1 MIEMVNGGD
10 QEILDFLPIYFLH
23 FHEQV
28 VAMGKLEIRLISAFV
43 SNPMLF

>member
-1 MIEMVNGGD
+1 MIEMGNGQA
-10 QEILDFLPIYFLH
+10 QEIQNFLPFFFLH

-28 VAMGKLEIRLISAFV
+28 VAMGKLGIGLISAFV